1 MRYTIMQT
9 TSTPDGKTQK
19 LKKLADIFSTE
30 RKMQFNIESVKT
42 FFTVHLHKISADT
55 LGWLAAIVLHCATLP
70 SLLALMTGLS
80 DNAPSIDIVLLLWAG
95 LVLLF
100 AKAVVLKDSLNII
113 TIGVGFIAQAVMM
126 ALILF
131 K

>member
-1 MRYTIMQT
+1 MTIVAIREFL
-9 TSTPDGKTQK
+9 SNS
-19 LKKLADIFSTE
+19 LAT
-30 RKMQFNIESVKT
+30 
-42 FFTVHLHKISADT
+42 LSADT

-70 SLLALMTGLS
+70 SFLALMTGLS
-80 DNAPSIDIVLLLWAG
+80 DKTPGLDIILFLWSG

-100 AKAVVLKDSLNII
+100 MRAVVLRDMLNII
-113 TIGVGFIAQAVMM
+113 TIGFGFILQAGFM

>member
-1 MRYTIMQT
+1 MPFKFPVTIIAIRDYINN
-9 TSTPDGKTQK
+9 S
-19 LKKLADIFSTE
+19 LAT
-30 RKMQFNIESVKT
+30 
-42 FFTVHLHKISADT
+42 LSADT

-70 SLLALMTGLS
+70 SFLALMTGLS
-80 DNAPSIDIVLLLWAG
+80 DKTPGLDMILFLWSG

-100 AKAVVLKDSLNII
+100 LRAVVLKDMLNII
-113 TIGVGFIAQAVMM
+113 TIGFGFMLQAGFM

>member
-1 MRYTIMQT
+1 
-9 TSTPDGKTQK
+9 
-19 LKKLADIFSTE
+19 LKKLADIFFTE

-42 FFTVHLHKISADT
+42 FFTVHLHKLSADT

-80 DNAPSIDIVLLLWAG
+80 DNTPSIDIVLLLWTG

-100 AKAVVLKDSLNII
+100 VKAIVLKDSLNII

-126 ALILF
+126 ALLLF

>member
-1 MRYTIMQT
+1 MNAWPFNLQTIR
-9 TSTPDGKTQK
+9 DF
-19 LKKLADIFSTE
+19 L
-30 RKMQFNIESVKT
+30 NN
-42 FFTVHLHKISADT
+42 HLHKISADT

-70 SLLALMTGLS
+70 SFLALMTGLS
-80 DNAPSIDIVLLLWAG
+80 DRTPGLDMILFLWGG

-100 AKAVVLKDSLNII
+100 LRAVVLKDMLNII
-113 TIGVGFIAQAVMM
+113 TIGFGFILQAGCM

>member
-1 MRYTIMQT
+1 MNNWPFNLQTIRDFLT
-9 TSTPDGKTQK
+9 
-19 LKKLADIFSTE
+19 
-30 RKMQFNIESVKT
+30 N
-42 FFTVHLHKISADT
+42 HLHKISADT

-70 SLLALMTGLS
+70 SFLALMTGLS
-80 DNAPSIDIVLLLWAG
+80 DRTPSLDIVLFLWSG

-100 AKAVVLKDSLNII
+100 MRAVVLKDMLNII
-113 TIGVGFIAQAVMM
+113 TIGFGFILQAGFM